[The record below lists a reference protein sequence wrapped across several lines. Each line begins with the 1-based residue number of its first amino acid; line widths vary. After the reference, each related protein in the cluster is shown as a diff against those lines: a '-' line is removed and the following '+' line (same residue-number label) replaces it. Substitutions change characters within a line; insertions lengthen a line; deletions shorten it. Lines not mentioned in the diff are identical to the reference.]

1 MLKKRAK
8 HAKVDSLS
16 LTHFFLFSIPIV
28 MGYCV
33 LHTTVGKSLTLSA
46 KPSLLQSHLF

>member
-1 MLKKRAK
+1 MQKLTL
-8 HAKVDSLS
+8 SLS
-16 LTHFFLFSIPIV
+16 LTFFLFSIPIV